1 AMTTVRPSVC
11 HAAGASLL
19 LLVAASGDEPTA
31 PEMVRQEVE
40 DPSTPAFS
48 ALLTCR
54 VDVAAGSMRCDPA
67 AGLPGSSGGPQMNL
81 IVGSQHRFVR
91 LANDPPV
98 VEDGVWSANVT
109 VQNLTLQPVGTLD
122 GEDADLLG
130 VRGFFV
136 DEPSHG
142 VGVLNHDGTDTFLG
156 GTPAEYDGYSGS
168 DLGAG
173 GILSQGEVSR
183 ARQWQFRLNGA
194 TEFRFSV
201 LVSTEV
207 PDPGAF
213 GVHLTRV

>member
-1 AMTTVRPSVC
+1 P
-11 HAAGASLL
+11 G
-19 LLVAASGDEPTA
+19 
-31 PEMVRQEVE
+31 
-40 DPSTPAFS
+40 
-48 ALLTCR
+48 
-54 VDVAAGSMRCDPA
+54 VAAGSMRCDPA

-109 VQNLTLQPVGTLD
+109 VQNLTLQPFGTLD

-130 VRGFFV
+130 VRVFFV

-142 VGVLNHDGTDTFLG
+142 VGVLNHDGTETFLG

-213 GVHLTRV
+213 GVHLTRVSAGDFHACGDGADGKVYCWGYNGYGQLGNGSSGHRVTPVLVAGTRGL